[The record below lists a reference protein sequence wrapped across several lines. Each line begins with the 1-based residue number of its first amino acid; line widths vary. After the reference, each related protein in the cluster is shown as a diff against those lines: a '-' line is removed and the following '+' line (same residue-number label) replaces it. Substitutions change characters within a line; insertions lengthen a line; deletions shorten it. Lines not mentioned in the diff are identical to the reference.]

1 MTDTPPDDPTAG
13 AEDTPEAGTP
23 EPEAGTP
30 EPEAAA
36 PEPEAAAAPGAEI
49 APATPGAVAVGE
61 PAHVAAPAE
70 STRDVLDTRLLIP
83 LVLPVLAIIAVGLY
97 ALNVSRVFL
106 AGDSTSAL
114 VIATIITI
122 LILVGGAII
131 SATPG
136 VRTSSLAMMV
146 GLIVVIVISAGL
158 LALGPSIDT
167 GEGAASTQQ
176 AQCTKATST
185 VTVEELASIKY
196 SQSDYPTTAGCVQF
210 DFTGASGHTM
220 QFRKL
225 DVKGFPIGS
234 VGASTPTK
242 GAVDLK
248 PGTYDFY
255 CTIDGHAQQGMVATV
270 TVTEGAPASS

>member
-13 AEDTPEAGTP
+13 GEDTPEAG
-23 EPEAGTP
+23 
-30 EPEAAA
+30 A
-36 PEPEAAAAPGAEI
+36 PEPETTAAPGAEI
-49 APATPGAVAVGE
+49 EPATPGVVAVAE
-61 PAHVAAPAE
+61 PAHAAVPAE
-70 STRDVLDTRLLIP
+70 TTRDALDTRLLIP

-158 LALGPSIDT
+158 L
-167 GEGAASTQQ
+167 
-176 AQCTKATST
+176 
-185 VTVEELASIKY
+185 
-196 SQSDYPTTAGCVQF
+196 
-210 DFTGASGHTM
+210 
-220 QFRKL
+220 
-225 DVKGFPIGS
+225 
-234 VGASTPTK
+234 
-242 GAVDLK
+242 
-248 PGTYDFY
+248 
-255 CTIDGHAQQGMVATV
+255 
-270 TVTEGAPASS
+270 